1 MTTTQIKV
9 TKKKANEKTN
19 ASDKQA
25 SEKQASGKTTRASRN
40 PGARVVE
47 MSVKRVKREPAA
59 GARPTSSSSAPAAKS
74 RTAVV
79 KAPGRRG
86 RAA

>member
-9 TKKKANEKTN
+9 TKKKVNEKAN
-19 ASDKQA
+19 AGDK
-25 SEKQASGKTTRASRN
+25 KTSGKTTPASD
-40 PGARVVE
+40 ARVVE

-59 GARPTSSSSAPAAKS
+59 GAVPAPAAKS

-79 KAPGRRG
+79 KTPARRG
-86 RAA
+86 RSA